1 MVWLQIGLAPDH
13 MRLADGTRILYLIDD
28 SRHAHV
34 YPQSAEAAAFYAE
47 HIAPASFFYL
57 VEKETARL
65 TGYAVPPEVS
75 TRMQMPAPGLASETC
90 QRNSSAKLISAS

>member
-1 MVWLQIGLAPDH
+1 MSPQRRRVVWLQIGLAPDH

-34 YPQSAEAAAFYAE
+34 YPPSAEAAAFYAE

-65 TGYAVPPEVS
+65 TGYAVPAEVS
-75 TRMQMPAPGLASETC
+75 ARIHVA
-90 QRNSSAKLISAS
+90 N

>member
-57 VEKETARL
+57 VEKESARL

-75 TRMQMPAPGLASETC
+75 TRMQMPAPPRHGSC
-90 QRNSSAKLISAS
+90 QRNLSAKLISAS